1 MKKNLSKSRYLNRH
15 SNILKLFVI
24 SLVLVSCNLN
34 QSSNNGIV
42 FQSKEQNRFKD
53 FILQNNEKNAY
64 LGNDI
69 KKEEHYKRYLTELAS
84 LSDSIGI
91 FKNWEGQ
98 IIKIEV
104 EEPNIFNGLK
114 DNYRLLN
121 IEIKIQLEPKYQY
134 VTLYCKKLFKV
145 DEADSLL
152 LYRQA
157 KNTSVNSEI
166 YFDGF
171 ISKNSE
177 NKVNFVTSFMPS
189 DTYYMG
195 ELSYPNIKFHIISL
209 SSAPLKFT
217 NNANINLLMNK
228 NSLVWKSMTDFSKR
242 KISRKKLKTIMAECK
257 SEIETPMSKLTHEEK
272 NYIKSYTD
280 CLSLE
285 FQDYNKLFH

>member
-1 MKKNLSKSRYLNRH
+1 MKKNLSKSRYLNIH

-53 FILQNNEKNAY
+53 FILQNNEKNAH

-69 KKEEHYKRYLTELAS
+69 KKEEHYKKYLTELAS

-114 DNYRLLN
+114 ENYRLLN

-177 NKVNFVTSFMPS
+177 NKVNFVTSIMPS

-195 ELSYPNIKFHIISL
+195 ELSYPKIKFHIISL
-209 SSAPLKFT
+209 SSEPLKFN

-242 KISRKKLKTIMAECK
+242 KISRKKLKTIMADCK

>member
-1 MKKNLSKSRYLNRH
+1 MKKNLSEARHWSRL
-15 SNILKLFVI
+15 SNILLLFVI
-24 SLVLVSCNLN
+24 ILFFASCNFI
-34 QSSNNGIV
+34 QSTNNGIV
-42 FQSKEQNRFKD
+42 FQSKEQNRFKE
-53 FILQNNEKNAY
+53 FILQNNNMNSY

-69 KKEEHYKRYLTELAS
+69 KKEEHYKKYLIELAS

-104 EEPNIFNGLK
+104 EEPSIFNGLK
-114 DNYRLLN
+114 ENYRLLN
-121 IEIKIQLEPKYQY
+121 IEIKIQLEPEYQY

-145 DEADSLL
+145 NEADSLL

-177 NKVNFVTSFMPS
+177 NKVNFETSIMPS

-209 SSAPLKFT
+209 SSEPLKFT
-217 NNANINLLMNK
+217 NNADINLLMNK
-228 NSLVWKSMTDFSKR
+228 NLFVWKSMTDFSKR
-242 KISRKKLKTIMAECK
+242 KISRNKLKTIMADCK
-257 SEIETPMSKLTHEEK
+257 SEIETPMSKLTLEEK

-280 CLSLE
+280 CLSPRSS
-285 FQDYNKLFH
+285 